1 MGIPCGTLDAFLP
14 TLAGGL
20 LGVHHLHFT
29 GGRCHDSVC
38 EMWPLRQEMATW
50 YLNPDLLVSQG
61 QVRLPLRGGGP
72 GF

>member
-1 MGIPCGTLDAFLP
+1 MGIPCGTLTPSHLP
-14 TLAGGL
+14 WLGAYLVCTTCTLQ
-20 LGVHHLHFT
+20 
-29 GGRCHDSVC
+29 GGRCHDSIC

-61 QVRLPLRGGGP
+61 QVRLPLRGGSP